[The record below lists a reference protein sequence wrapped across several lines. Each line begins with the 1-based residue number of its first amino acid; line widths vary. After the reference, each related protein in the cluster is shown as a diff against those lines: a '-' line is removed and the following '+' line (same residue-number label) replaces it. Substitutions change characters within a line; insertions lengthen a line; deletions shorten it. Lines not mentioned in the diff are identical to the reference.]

1 MTILQVAITT
11 FITAFLAF
19 GLWGWIVGV
28 GKKTKSTGQ
37 SQSQGKLIFRDILPC
52 VDGEEYYAV
61 EVREVAKDDYRLC
74 VRFDG
79 KALFEVP
86 PLVLKSWAD
95 MIASMQG
102 VDTNG

>member
-19 GLWGWIVGV
+19 GVWGLLVGIGNKAKQV
-28 GKKTKSTGQ
+28 AGSR
-37 SQSQGKLIFRDILPC
+37 SQGKLIFRDILPC

-61 EVREVAKDDYRLC
+61 EIREIAKDDYRLC

-79 KALFEVP
+79 KTLFEVP

-95 MIASMQG
+95 MIVSMQG